1 MHVVPTSPRRES
13 GRPRALTG
21 AIGSPLRAYAI
32 VGFAVLLTA
41 CGGGSGGGSAPPLV
55 EPPTTPPPAPP
66 PPDDTTLFVDGT
78 DASGIDFTVGYE
90 EPMRNHEV
98 PYILP

>member
-1 MHVVPTSPRRES
+1 M
-13 GRPRALTG
+13 G
-21 AIGSPLRAYAI
+21 AHLKTYAI
-32 VGFAVLLTA
+32 IGFTVLLTA
-41 CGGGSGGGSAPPLV
+41 CGGGSGGGSTPPPV
-55 EPPTTPPPAPP
+55 EPPTTPPPP